1 MTWTGGSKQLDRSRA
16 GALRL
21 YPALDFFNGKA
32 LCEMK
37 MTIRKDKAVLG
48 KKEFEITHYEPELSA
63 EERMERMR
71 FMQRELYLIF
81 RDIESRKKKN
91 QKDSKID

>member
-1 MTWTGGSKQLDRSRA
+1 
-16 GALRL
+16 
-21 YPALDFFNGKA
+21 
-32 LCEMK
+32 MK

-81 RDIESRKKKN
+81 RDIESRKKEN
-91 QKDSKID
+91 QKDSNID